1 MTGPLKMTLVGDK
14 SFLKRHLENRSLED
28 EPPKDDFPKN
38 DPFSEYSNLWK
49 EFFGRWG

>member
-28 EPPKDDFPKN
+28 ELIKKI
-38 DPFSEYSNLWK
+38 FSRNTRI
-49 EFFGRWG
+49 FGKRFLEVGVKSCE